1 MKYNFQ
7 GADKLQKSNGKESEN
22 LKILIAEDDFL
33 VSEMIE
39 GELISEGYEI
49 IGRAMDGISAV
60 ELTKNL
66 KPDIVLMDIR
76 MPKLNGMEASKQIL
90 ETCPVPIIILTAY
103 ENRDMVID
111 AGEAGVGAYLNKPLD
126 PLELERAIIISR
138 ARFKDIMNLREKND
152 KLKEANELNQTL
164 MKEIHHRVKNNF
176 QLVSSLLNLQV
187 SDITDKKTK
196 EILEASRDR
205 VQTLAILHE
214 KLYETGD
221 FVSLP
226 MNVFIA
232 ELSRSLMDAYSSEK
246 KAVKLD
252 IQIDSIVLDSKKA
265 VSIGLI
271 LNEALTN
278 SIKYAFTDLLDNNN
292 TIEISMTV
300 DGKDILFKI
309 GDNGVGVSDIEKIKL
324 GNTLGMQLIHLLTE
338 SQLEGSLE
346 INNTQG
352 TEFIIRF
359 RP

>member
-1 MKYNFQ
+1 LKYNFQ
-7 GADKLQKSNGKESEN
+7 GVDKLQKSNSKESEN

-39 GELISEGYEI
+39 GELINEGYDI
-49 IGRAMDGISAV
+49 LGRAMDGISAV
-60 ELTKNL
+60 ELTMSL

-76 MPKLNGMEASKQIL
+76 MPKLNGLEASKQIMDN
-90 ETCPVPIIILTAY
+90 CPVPIIILTAY
-103 ENRDMVID
+103 ENRDMIID
-111 AGEAGVGAYLNKPLD
+111 AGEAGVSAYLNKPLD
-126 PLELERAIIISR
+126 PLELERAILISS
-138 ARFKDIMNLREKND
+138 ARFKDIMNLQEKND
-152 KLKEANELNQTL
+152 NLKEANQLNQTL

-176 QLVSSLLNLQV
+176 QLISSLLNLQV
-187 SDITDKKTK
+187 GDITDKKTK

-226 MNVFIA
+226 MNVFI
-232 ELSRSLMDAYSSEK
+232 EDLSRSLIEAYYSDAK
-246 KAVKLD
+246 IVKLD
-252 IQIDSIVLDSKKA
+252 VQIDSIVLDSKKA

-271 LNEALTN
+271 LNEAITN
-278 SIKYAFTDLLDNNN
+278 SIKYAFPNLLNSDN
-292 TIEISMTV
+292 TIKISMIV
-300 DGKDILFKI
+300 DGKDILLKI
-309 GDNGVGVSDIEKIKL
+309 GDNGIGLPDLEKVKS

-346 INNTQG
+346 ISNTQG
-352 TEFIIRF
+352 TEFTIRF

>member
-1 MKYNFQ
+1 M
-7 GADKLQKSNGKESEN
+7 QKSNSKESEN

-39 GELISEGYEI
+39 GELINAGYNVVGKAANGNI
-49 IGRAMDGISAV
+49 AL
-60 ELTKNL
+60 ELTQTL
-66 KPDIVLMDIR
+66 KPDLILMDMR
-76 MPKLNGMEASKQIL
+76 MPELSGLEASKKIMKI
-90 ETCPVPIIILTAY
+90 CPTPVIILTAY
-103 ENRDMVID
+103 ENRDMIID

-152 KLKEANELNQTL
+152 KLKEANKLNQTL

-187 SDITDKKTK
+187 GDITDKKTK

-226 MNVFIA
+226 MNVFI
-232 ELSRSLMDAYSSEK
+232 EDLSSSLMDAYCSEEK
-246 KAVKLD
+246 RVKLD
-252 IQIDSIVLDSKKA
+252 MQIDSIVLDSKKA

-271 LNEALTN
+271 INEALTN
-278 SIKYAFTDLLDNNN
+278 SIKYAFPNLLDNDN
-292 TIEISMTV
+292 TI
-300 DGKDILFKI
+300 
-309 GDNGVGVSDIEKIKL
+309 
-324 GNTLGMQLIHLLTE
+324 
-338 SQLEGSLE
+338 
-346 INNTQG
+346 
-352 TEFIIRF
+352 
-359 RP
+359 